1 MATAPIIRC
10 QICGAPLR
18 SAGEPCPV
26 CGVILATS
34 RAAGRGETVS
44 AAQARVELDA
54 ADRLLA
60 DDHTSALAW
69 HRIGAAREHL
79 GAWNDARHAYERAL
93 SLMPDNS
100 LIRGDLVA
108 LLIAMAGDGDDGAG
122 RAVGEVIAGLERDG
136 DPLAVG
142 LARAHLAVQFGRF
155 GQARQAIAA
164 AGLPARAA
172 ERRFAWIALA
182 EAAASVLRGRHQDAI
197 ALWERAAA
205 FAPAD
210 TRLNVLA
217 WLAPRRTPAL
227 AAARR
232 MQLEPLEPLVGSAE
246 SPVRWSDRA
255 TAAPPTPEPVKHHDT
270 GDSVLGCLTMLLVAA
285 FGVFVVETWQGG
297 VPFLFELIIF
307 GVVLSF
313 GVSALYRWTEA
324 RRGAG
329 RRDRDAYDAALLE
342 RLAAPDTPVVTLVG
356 IADQVAHAERIA
368 ATGSTVLL
376 DRVIADRERMR
387 PPENG
392 FGACEWEEPHLEV
405 RRRTDRPWYESEP
418 VVVMRPAR
426 KASTA
431 PARRSGR
438 RTRK

>member
-1 MATAPIIRC
+1 MAMVPIIRC

-18 SAGEPCPV
+18 DGGGPCPV
-26 CGVILATS
+26 CGVMLDDG
-34 RAAGRGETVS
+34 RAVGRGETLS
-44 AAQARVELDA
+44 AAQVRAELDA
-54 ADRLLA
+54 ANRLLA
-60 DDHTSALAW
+60 DDQTSALAW

-79 GAWNDARHAYERAL
+79 GAWNDARFAYERAL
-93 SLMPDNS
+93 SLMPDNT

-108 LLIAMAGDGDDGAG
+108 LLIAMAGDGDDAAG
-122 RAVGEVIAGLERDG
+122 RAAGEVIAGLERDG
-136 DPLAVG
+136 DPLAAG
-142 LARAHLAVQFGRF
+142 LARAHLAVQAGRF

-164 AGLPARAA
+164 AGLPAPVA

-182 EAAASVLRGRHQDAI
+182 ESATDVIRGRHDDAI

-227 AAARR
+227 AVARR
-232 MQLEPLEPLVGSAE
+232 MQLEPLVGSAE

-255 TAAPPTPEPVKHHDT
+255 TVAPATPEPVKHHDA

-285 FGVFVVETWQGG
+285 FVVFVVETWQGG
-297 VPFLFELIIF
+297 LPFLFELIIF

-313 GVSALYRWTEA
+313 GVSTLSRWTDS
-324 RRGAG
+324 RRGVA

-342 RLAAPDTPVVTLVG
+342 RLAAPETPVATLVS
-356 IADQVAHAERIA
+356 IADQVAHTERNA
-368 ATGSTVLL
+368 VSGATVLRDQVIP
-376 DRVIADRERMR
+376 DRNGMR
-387 PPENG
+387 PPGNG
-392 FGACEWEEPHLEV
+392 FGAYEREEPHSDV
-405 RRRTDRPWYESEP
+405 RQRTYRPWYESEP

-426 KASTA
+426 KAPTA

-438 RTRK
+438 RTRT